1 MAGSSTGQR
10 WSVMSSVFPVAVEGG
25 PTTLLAYCLTRLG
38 LSCSESRMIQV
49 KSQKSDGGRK
59 QTGTV

>member
-1 MAGSSTGQR
+1 
-10 WSVMSSVFPVAVEGG
+10 MSGVFPVAVEGG

-49 KSQKSDGGRK
+49 KNQESGGGRK
-59 QTGTV
+59 QTSTV